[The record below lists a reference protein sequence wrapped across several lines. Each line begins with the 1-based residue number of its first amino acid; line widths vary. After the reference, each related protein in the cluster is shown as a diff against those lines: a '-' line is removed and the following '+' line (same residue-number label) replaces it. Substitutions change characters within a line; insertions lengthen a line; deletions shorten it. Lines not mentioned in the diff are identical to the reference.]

1 MWAGIP
7 QKKCS
12 SHHGQQKSLK
22 CNTWVQSQKRQNDLG
37 SLPRQPSNLT
47 VIQVY
52 APTADAKQAEVDQF
66 YKT

>member
-1 MWAGIP
+1 MKWN
-7 QKKCS
+7 S
-12 SHHGQQKSLK
+12 SHSQQKSLK